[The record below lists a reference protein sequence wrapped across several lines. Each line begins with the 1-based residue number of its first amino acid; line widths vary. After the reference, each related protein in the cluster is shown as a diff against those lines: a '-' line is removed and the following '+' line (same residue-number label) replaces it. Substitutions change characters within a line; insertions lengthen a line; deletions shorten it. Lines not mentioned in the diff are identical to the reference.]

1 MKAKVIKTFKD
12 YRNQI
17 ITKGSYIEVEYDR
30 AIKLSKQGL
39 IICKQE
45 DMHKEDMMQKLANK
59 IETNDIEI
67 AVPEK
72 ETKEVKKRRRKK
84 IK

>member
-1 MKAKVIKTFKD
+1 MKVKVIKTFKD

-17 ITKGSYIEVEYDR
+17 IRKGSYIEVDYER

-39 IICKQE
+39 IICNQE
-45 DMHKEDMMQKLANK
+45 ELHKEDMMQKLANK

-67 AVPEK
+67 VVPEK
-72 ETKEVKKRRRKK
+72 ETKEVKKRRKK

>member
-12 YRNQI
+12 YKNQI
-17 ITKGSYIEVEYDR
+17 ITKGSYIEVEYER

-39 IICKQE
+39 VICDQE
-45 DMHKEDMMQKLANK
+45 ELHKEDMMQKLANK

-67 AVPEK
+67 AIPEK
-72 ETKEVKKRRRKK
+72 ETKEVKKRRKK

>member
-12 YRNQI
+12 YKNQI
-17 ITKGSYIEVEYDR
+17 ITKGSYIDVECDR
-30 AIKLSKQGL
+30 AIKLSEQGL
-39 IICKQE
+39 IICNQE
-45 DMHKEDMMQKLANK
+45 ELHKEDMMQKLANK

-84 IK
+84 VK